1 MRYLLP
7 LTLLAAA
14 ALGATRESPHPG
26 GTLPFAAGSTATK
39 PGNPPWLAEDWPG
52 QIEISTSEQTGDPHA
67 GLYGGDP
74 HAGLY
79 GDDDPHAG
87 LYGDDNPHA
96 GLHGTTLDGAA
107 GSCPIDGMAALDGA
121 DDRIE
126 PMDGDPH
133 AAPRGRAAL
142 LEAGLEPHVVVP
154 STAANGHTI
163 AEIHA
168 RRTSLAERSIR
179 VRGTV
184 IKRTDGI
191 LGKSYLHL
199 WDGSAAPETADDDLT
214 ITTTDEFQV
223 GETVEVEGR
232 LLVDRDLGLGYRY
245 SALLDG
251 ATRVA
256 AN

>member
-7 LTLLAAA
+7 LTLLAAT
-14 ALGATRESPHPG
+14 ALGATREGPHLG
-26 GTLPFAAGSTATK
+26 DTLPFAGGSTPTRQAD
-39 PGNPPWLAEDWPG
+39 PPWLADDWPG
-52 QIEISTSEQTGDPHA
+52 RVEILTDEQTS
-67 GLYGGDP
+67 
-74 HAGLY
+74 
-79 GDDDPHAG
+79 DPHAG

-96 GLHGTTLDGAA
+96 GLYGDDNPHAALYDTTLDGTS

-121 DDRIE
+121 NDLIE
-126 PMDGDPH
+126 TTESDPH

-168 RRTSLAERSIR
+168 RRSSLAERSIR

-199 WDGSAAPETADDDLT
+199 WDGSAPPETADDDLT

-245 SALLDG
+245 NALLDG